1 MRLPE
6 SALLLSFS
14 GYCEALF
21 LACCQKTFVTGP
33 VLGNCHFLFSAV
45 TVANLGLDHCVSEDR
60 GRQERGYAYFCC
72 SLLTGRLVFCLD
84 SQIPYS
90 VFLSLD
96 LGIFESLILGHLG
109 GSAVER
115 LPSAQDV
122 ILESQDRVPRQAPS
136 MESASPSSCVSASL
150 SPSLCLS

>member
-45 TVANLGLDHCVSEDR
+45 TVANLGLDHYVSEDR
-60 GRQERGYAYFCC
+60 REDMLTFAVPC
-72 SLLTGRLVFCLD
+72 SLAGWF
-84 SQIPYS
+84 S
-90 VFLSLD
+90 V
-96 LGIFESLILGHLG
+96 LILRFHIFNLPVIGLG
-109 GSAVER
+109 NIRKSYFG
-115 LPSAQDV
+115 
-122 ILESQDRVPRQAPS
+122 APGWL
-136 MESASPSSCVSASL
+136 SS
-150 SPSLCLS
+150 